1 MSKNRDFFLFSTSV
15 KNVTE
20 EVFFSIS
27 IFSLNLTFQARF
39 HPGDNL

>member
-20 EVFFSIS
+20 EVFFP
-27 IFSLNLTFQARF
+27 FPFFL
-39 HPGDNL
+39 